1 MRTNSKSRALRKL
14 PAAALLTLLAG
25 CVVGP
30 RYQVPEMPLPAQF
43 KEAGDW
49 VPATPADGAARGE
62 WWRIFADPVLDQ
74 LASQVALS
82 NQNVAA
88 AAAAYDQA
96 RALVRQQRATLFP
109 QVTLDASGERAGG
122 GSSSS
127 SGVSARTGNN
137 YQVSI
142 GASWEPDVWGRLR
155 LGVAGARASAE
166 ASAADLASA
175 QLSAQG
181 ELAVDYLNLRETDVQ
196 SQLLAE
202 TIDGYQKALQ
212 IAQNRYQAGIA
223 PKTDVLQAQTQ
234 LANAQADLVALQRNR
249 AQLEHAI
256 AVLIG
261 KAPAEFDLAA
271 ATWQPTVPQVPLLLP
286 STLLQRRPDI
296 AAAERS
302 VAAANAQI
310 GIAQSG
316 YYPSIGLSASY
327 GDSGSRVPALFSTS
341 AAAWSLGLSLAQR
354 IFDAGAVSAQVA
366 AARAAQQRAAALYR
380 QTVLTAFQDV
390 EDQLAAARVLEKQLD
405 LRRAASEAAD
415 QAEQQVLN
423 RYRAGQ
429 VVYTDVVS
437 AQATA
442 LAARRTLAQVQA
454 DRQSAAV
461 ALVQALGGGW
471 QGSGAGE

>member
-1 MRTNSKSRALRKL
+1 MRKTFETRTLR
-14 PAAALLTLLAG
+14 LLTASAMLALLAG

-30 RYQVPEMPLPAQF
+30 RYEVPQVDTPAQF

-49 VPATPADGAARGE
+49 VLAQPADSAPRGE
-62 WWRIFADPVLDQ
+62 WWRVFNDPMLDA
-74 LASQVALS
+74 LAAQVAVS

-96 RALVRQQRATLFP
+96 RALVRQQRASLFP
-109 QVTLDASGERAGG
+109 LVTLDAGGERSGSG
-122 GSSSS
+122 SGSSSAGPKNS
-127 SGVSARTGNN
+127 
-137 YQVSI
+137 YQLSM

-155 LGVAGARASAE
+155 LGVAGARASAQ

-181 ELAVDYLNLRETDVQ
+181 ELAVDYLNLREADVQ

-202 TIDGYQKALQ
+202 TISAYQRALQ
-212 IAQNRYQAGIA
+212 IAQNRYAAGIA

-234 LANAQADLVALQRNR
+234 LASAQADLVALQQNR
-249 AQLEHAI
+249 AQYEHAI

-261 KAPAEFDLAA
+261 KAPAEFTLDAVK
-271 ATWQPTVPQVPLLLP
+271 WQPTVPQVPLLLP

-316 YYPSIGLSASY
+316 YYPNIGLSASY
-327 GDSGSRVPALFSTS
+327 GTSASQVPSLLSAS
-341 AAAWSLGLSLAQR
+341 AAAWSLGVSLAQK
-354 IFDAGAVSAQVA
+354 IFDAGAVSAQVEQ
-366 AARAAQQRAAALYR
+366 ARATQRRAAALYR

-390 EDQLAAARVLEKQLD
+390 EDQLSATRVLEKQLD

-423 RYRAGQ
+423 RYKAGQ
-429 VVYTDVVS
+429 VVYTDVIT
-437 AQATA
+437 AQTTA
-442 LAARRTLAQVQA
+442 LSARRTLAQVQA
-454 DRQSAAV
+454 NRQTAAI
-461 ALVQALGGGW
+461 ALIQALGGGW
-471 QGSGAGE
+471 QGFGSAGEE